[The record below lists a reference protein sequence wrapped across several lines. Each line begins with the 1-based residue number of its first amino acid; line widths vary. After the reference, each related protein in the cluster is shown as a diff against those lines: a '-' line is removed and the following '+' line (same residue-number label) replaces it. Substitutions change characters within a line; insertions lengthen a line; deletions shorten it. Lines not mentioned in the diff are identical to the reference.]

1 MEKKGKEIQSR
12 SLSSSASED
21 LESTGRHQGAVSH
34 PFPRTEPAKTTG
46 DALETQFFS

>member
-1 MEKKGKEIQSR
+1 MEKKGKEIQR
-12 SLSSSASED
+12 GARAALPPRIWKAH
-21 LESTGRHQGAVSH
+21 GRLQGAVSH